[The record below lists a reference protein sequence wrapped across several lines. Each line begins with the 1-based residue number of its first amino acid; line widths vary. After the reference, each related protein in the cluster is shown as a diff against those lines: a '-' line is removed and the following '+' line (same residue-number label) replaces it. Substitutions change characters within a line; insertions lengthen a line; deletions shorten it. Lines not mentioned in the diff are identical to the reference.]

1 MDVSS
6 KIHICLVSKNL
17 GSIVIVGE
25 IYSSGR
31 IALAGAHVLKA
42 FK

>member
-1 MDVSS
+1 MDVSA

-17 GSIVIVGE
+17 RSTVIVGE

-31 IALAGAHVLKA
+31 IALVGAHALKA